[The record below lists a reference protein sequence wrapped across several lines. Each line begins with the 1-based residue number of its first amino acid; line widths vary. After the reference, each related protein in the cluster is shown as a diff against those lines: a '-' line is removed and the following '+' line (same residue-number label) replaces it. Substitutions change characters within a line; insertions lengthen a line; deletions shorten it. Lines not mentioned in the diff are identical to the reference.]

1 MTSRKNFSA
10 SLLYDEAC
18 PLCAFQMRLLKRLDW
33 FDRIEFFPLSD
44 ARAARIAPDLRR
56 EDLLEAIH
64 CITREGHIHRGARCL
79 RFVGL
84 RIPLL
89 VPLALFLWFPGVIW
103 IAEKFY
109 MWISRRRYWLSRIFG
124 CKEACAVSPVC
135 NRELKSPRKL
145 ER

>member
-1 MTSRKNFSA
+1 MKQSNATNIV
-10 SLLYDEAC
+10 LYDGEC
-18 PLCAFQMRLLKRLDW
+18 PLCASQMRLLKRLDW
-33 FDRIEFFPLSD
+33 FNRIEFFPLSD
-44 ARAARIAPDLRR
+44 ERAKRIAPDLRR

-89 VPLALFLWFPGVIW
+89 VPFALFLWFPGVIW

-109 MWISRRRYWLSRIFG
+109 MWISSRRYWLSRIFG
-124 CKEACAVSPVC
+124 CKEACAVSPVR
-135 NRELKSPRKL
+135 NRESKSPRKL

>member
-1 MTSRKNFSA
+1 MKQSNATNIVF
-10 SLLYDEAC
+10 YDGEC
-18 PLCAFQMRLLKRLDW
+18 PLCASQMRLLKRLDW

-44 ARAARIAPDLRR
+44 ARATRIAPNLRR

-89 VPLALFLWFPGVIW
+89 APFALFLWFPGVIW

-109 MWISRRRYWLSRIFG
+109 MWTSRRRYSLSRIFG
-124 CKEACAVSPVC
+124 CKEACAVSLVR
-135 NRELKSPRKL
+135 NREFKSPRKI